1 MKKEGLVRA
10 LISVVITS
18 MVIVSVVS
26 FTIYHKVN
34 GDVIIFYLRE
44 LFCQLQENLQY
55 QTMILLWHAAFL
67 VHWPL
72 PNILWDILGLACS
85 KSNPAGIKPKNEFR
99 PSSNSISLAK
109 VAGAHRGRIAII
121 RGKIRRIFSPQFSF
135 PFSKPKLSVSK
146 QISSQRTLSLE

>member
-44 LFCQLQENLQY
+44 LFCQL
-55 QTMILLWHAAFL
+55 
-67 VHWPL
+67 
-72 PNILWDILGLACS
+72 
-85 KSNPAGIKPKNEFR
+85 
-99 PSSNSISLAK
+99 
-109 VAGAHRGRIAII
+109 
-121 RGKIRRIFSPQFSF
+121 
-135 PFSKPKLSVSK
+135 
-146 QISSQRTLSLE
+146 